1 MRLAAYLQRIPSG
14 VFPARDPWSRGLP
27 ASVVFEMATINGARA
42 FRREGIGRLQ
52 PGYRADLL
60 LLNAKRLGTP
70 YLWPGHDPYA
80 AVLQKAEPDH
90 LDMVISRG
98 RVLLDGGRMVTVD
111 EALVTRKL
119 RSLYETIWKKQDRQR
134 QALVRELEPFF
145 FRFFQPWQELP
156 TPMRW

>member
-1 MRLAAYLQRIPSG
+1 
-14 VFPARDPWSRGLP
+14 
-27 ASVVFEMATINGARA
+27 MATINGARA
-42 FRREGIGRLQ
+42 FRREGIGRLE

-60 LLNAKRLGTP
+60 LLNAKRLVTP

-111 EALVTRKL
+111 EARVTRKL
-119 RSLYETIWKKQDRQR
+119 QSLYEIIWKKQDRQR

-145 FRFFQPWQELP
+145 YRFFQPWQELP
-156 TPMRW
+156 TPTRW